1 MSGHYILEGHK
12 AVPTD
17 LMTWAKEFW
26 SQDRNVAKTV
36 IGDYSVS
43 TVFIGLN
50 HQYGED
56 PPLLFET
63 MVFGEGQL
71 SKEQTH
77 CTTWE
82 EAEAMHEAMCE
93 LVRSNA
99 EVMGLSTRQPGY
111 RADFDGERS

>member
-1 MSGHYILEGHK
+1 MSEHYILEGHK

-17 LMTWAKEFW
+17 QMTWAKAFE
-26 SQDRNVAKTV
+26 SQDRKVAKTT
-36 IGDYSVS
+36 IGNCNVS
-43 TVFIGLN
+43 TVFLGFN
-50 HQYGED
+50 HQYGEG

-63 MVFGEGQL
+63 MVFGGGPF
-71 SKEQTH
+71 SDEQTR

-99 EVMGLSTRQPGY
+99 V
-111 RADFDGERS
+111 ADAA